1 MPRYIDADL
10 LKKFVFETGF
20 YCDTDEDKQYTAEI
34 IDSFPTADVVERKRG
49 KWIRHYEVR
58 NVYGG
63 IYIEC
68 SECGEKYIVQHIED
82 EKYCRNCGAKMVKGE
97 GHEAD

>member
-1 MPRYIDADL
+1 MRLIDADA
-10 LKKFVFETGF
+10 LKKDLRDNYVYCGF
-20 YCDTDEDKQYTAEI
+20 SDLLNDFYSA
-34 IDSFPTADVVERKRG
+34 IDAQPTADVVERKRG